1 MDIDLSQYLLIS
13 DTSPEGVNIERDE
26 KAERENAI
34 DDDVISLKHIDNPL
48 ILMALGYNLCL
59 MSWKDVTF
67 LIDSVGDDIHKN
79 AKDTPILVDVE
90 KNMLKLPILVQKK
103 EHVTHMRHSHNGWV
117 NFWASYFL
125 LWVDWKAFFF

>member
-26 KAERENAI
+26 KAEWENAI

-48 ILMALGYNLCL
+48 TLMALGYNLCL

-79 AKDTPILVDVE
+79 AEDTPILVDVE
-90 KNMLKLPILVQKK
+90 KNMLKL
-103 EHVTHMRHSHNGWV
+103 
-117 NFWASYFL
+117 
-125 LWVDWKAFFF
+125 